1 MLNLFTRYLSVGVVN
16 TAIHWAVFFILQF
29 CGLNQLISNITA
41 FAVAVTFSFMANA
54 YFTFRQ
60 KATSWRYVAYVIF
73 MGGLAAVT
81 GYISDAVT
89 ISPVLT
95 LIIFSA
101 ISLAVGFIYSK
112 FFVFR
117 TLR

>member
-1 MLNLFTRYLSVGVVN
+1 MLKLFSRYLSVGVIN
-16 TAIHWAVFFILQF
+16 TAIHWAVFFILHF
-29 CGLNQLISNITA
+29 CGLNQLISNIIA
-41 FAVAVTFSFMANA
+41 FAVAVTFSFVANA

-60 KATSWRYVAYVIF
+60 KATSWRYIAYVAF

-81 GYISDAVT
+81 GYISDAVA
-89 ISPVLT
+89 ISPILT

-101 ISLAVGFIYSK
+101 ISLVVGFVYSK

-117 TLR
+117 TL